1 MRTETKICKK
11 ELIVINTIYLTIMQ
25 VNQNLRLLQKTDDLV
40 NYYLTNGNDGW
51 LNNTSVVSSPQQVK
65 GRFISPLDD
74 LSFDM
79 YQVTVTEQHFCIL
92 TRQCLQRYDLRLGE
106 AAISCSMLFQN
117 SSTFALE
124 SLMKF
129 KFLVKGWCYQISKV
143 IVVYGS
149 KYSRKDQVKFVED
162 SL

>member
-1 MRTETKICKK
+1 M
-11 ELIVINTIYLTIMQ
+11 
-25 VNQNLRLLQKTDDLV
+25 

-106 AAISCSMLFQN
+106 AAVSCSILFQYSFSCSVLFQN

-124 SLMKF
+124 SSMKF

-143 IVVYGS
+143 IVVVYGS
-149 KYSRKDQVKFVED
+149 RYSRKDQVKFV
-162 SL
+162 